1 MFLLSMFIFNH
12 FSSETALYPFQ
23 CIICCYLM
31 YLPIARQFGPDVQ
44 FSLEYI
50 PLPAI
55 SHHTKLKYLIP
66 WALLKQMHFIL
77 QFLPFDSPLFLGKSF
92 SNKLTCSLLMNY
104 VFLNFSFYVTNLVE
118 CISPFACT
126 INVDQKRESQE
137 RNEALQ
143 VNNEDLYFL
152 MKLPKS

>member
-1 MFLLSMFIFNH
+1 MFLLSCLYLTIFPLKPLSIP
-12 FSSETALYPFQ
+12 FSVLFVVTS
-23 CIICCYLM
+23 CIYLQHVSLDLM
-31 YLPIARQFGPDVQ
+31 SNLVQ
-44 FSLEYI
+44 SIFL
-50 PLPAI
+50 LPAI

-77 QFLPFDSPLFLGKSF
+77 QFLPFDSHLFLGKSF